1 MVAFAG
7 RTVAFRYAPVDT
19 RFTTPLRLST
29 MTRLRSLALLALLP
43 LAASC
48 GRDQAPSPAAPILP
62 PATTADGLLGNG
74 GLLEGLLS
82 PVTGLL
88 RCHTTSAY
96 ASSAVIGAAGG
107 TLNVGPHQLIVPPN
121 ALRAPTRISA
131 SAPRGQYVEVQFQPE
146 GLRFERPV
154 AIALSYRHCGVVR
167 GIFLKV
173 VYVDSQRSILQVL
186 PSLPDLFN
194 RRVFGKTDHFSG
206 YMLAD

>member
-1 MVAFAG
+1 
-7 RTVAFRYAPVDT
+7 
-19 RFTTPLRLST
+19 

-43 LAASC
+43 FATSC
-48 GRDQAPSPAAPILP
+48 GRDQTPSPAAPILP
-62 PATTADGLLGNG
+62 PTATADVVG
-74 GLLEGLLS
+74 GDDDDLVEGLLS

-88 RCHTTSAY
+88 SCRTRVAY

-107 TLNVGPHQLIVPPN
+107 TLNVGPHQLIVPRN

-154 AIALSYRHCGVVR
+154 AIALSYKHCGLVR